1 MRVLTG
7 VVRAGAIEIE
17 NAPVL
22 PEGARVT
29 VYVEE
34 EDTEPVA
41 LDEIAILTTP
51 VPAPEPTVLVVEDD
65 PDLGELFGEVIEAA
79 GYRVEHA
86 RDGLE
91 ALQHLK
97 ESIHLPHLILLD
109 MRMPNMDGEE
119 FRRAQEADAE
129 IADIPVVVTSAD
141 TNVVDTVANMNVGAF
156 LPKPVNRSELVA
168 TISRL
173 CEDDADD
180 DSDAGKR

>member
-7 VVRAGAIEIE
+7 VVRAGSIEIE
-17 NAPVL
+17 SAASL

-34 EDTEPVA
+34 EDTAPVA
-41 LDEIAILTTP
+41 LDEIAILSSP
-51 VPAPEPTVLVVEDD
+51 EPASEPTVLVVEDD

-86 RDGLE
+86 RDGRE

-97 ESIHLPHLILLD
+97 QSPHRPHLILLD
-109 MRMPNMDGEE
+109 MRMPNMDGEQ
-119 FRRAQEADAE
+119 FRRAQEADADL
-129 IADIPVVVTSAD
+129 ADIPVVVTSAD
-141 TNVVDTVANMNVGAF
+141 TNVIETVANMNVEAF

-173 CEDDADD
+173 CDD
-180 DSDAGKR
+180 DEDVGNR